1 CDGPHVGAHPSQRE
15 RAADAR
21 RDRGRPPLAGGD
33 RQSVPGPARPAGDR
47 VAGAAAADPRRAG
60 GHRPRRGLDPAVRER
75 PAGRRGLRPRDRD
88 HPADHLGGA
97 GQRHDPQRSAPDAGR
112 RRAGSALGRGGAGAP
127 APAARRRAHD
137 GAGARGDGRL
147 LPLPGRSPARRHR
160 RLETLSTPPPGVL
173 DHTSGAQV
181 RAVKLSTT
189 RHPPQ
194 PAGRGDSMAASGPS
208 QSAQERREAQRE
220 ALRKQRRAELSRQR
234 TVRTVVIAA
243 ITVVALAIVA
253 TAGYFVY
260 QATRPAGPVAVPEGM
275 SADQPYLSLGAPEDS
290 GKPVVEIHLDFL
302 CAHCG
307 EFEKI
312 NSEDLQTMV
321 AEDEATVHIVP
332 RNFMDPQSSSGDYS
346 SRAANALVAV
356 YADDPANAMVFQQLM
371 FANQPGAE

>member
-1 CDGPHVGAHPSQRE
+1 
-15 RAADAR
+15 
-21 RDRGRPPLAGGD
+21 
-33 RQSVPGPARPAGDR
+33 
-47 VAGAAAADPRRAG
+47 
-60 GHRPRRGLDPAVRER
+60 
-75 PAGRRGLRPRDRD
+75 
-88 HPADHLGGA
+88 
-97 GQRHDPQRSAPDAGR
+97 
-112 RRAGSALGRGGAGAP
+112 
-127 APAARRRAHD
+127 
-137 GAGARGDGRL
+137 
-147 LPLPGRSPARRHR
+147 
-160 RLETLSTPPPGVL
+160 
-173 DHTSGAQV
+173 
-181 RAVKLSTT
+181 
-189 RHPPQ
+189 
-194 PAGRGDSMAASGPS
+194 MAASGPS

-253 TAGYFVY
+253 TVVYFAY

-275 SADQPYLSLGAPEDS
+275 SAEQPYLSLGAPKDS

-302 CAHCG
+302 CPHCG

-356 YADDPANAMVFQQLM
+356 YADDPANAMAFQQLM
-371 FANQPGAE
+371 FANQPGAEGMSDEQIEAFAKEAGASEQAISDIQDGTYEAWVDQVADPHGEETGGGTPYVEIDGTTFEGWNEPGALREAVLAAGDGAAASDGGGASDGGQG